1 MGSNGQLYS
10 LSWGEFSSSLASAVQ
25 LLRGDGDL
33 VDVTLA
39 AGGRSFPAHKIVLCA
54 ASPFLLD
61 LLKSTPCQHPVVML
75 AGIGA
80 DDLESLLEFVYRGE
94 VSVEPAQLPSL
105 LQAAHC
111 LSIHGLTSSTNILT
125 ESGEKVPESAIPTAT
140 NNDELSR
147 PTVNSHPLK
156 RRKKRRKSSSSS
168 GKWQCTRSTADS
180 ESKSLEDNNKT
191 MPYENKDDDAM
202 DQTDDTAGNC
212 LAGNY
217 ANNHQGGSHSPR
229 LQESSIADN
238 HQAMHQDHGADDE
251 SHLHTL
257 MPLQLQIPQFHSSLN
272 MGYPPGLALS
282 GLASTQTAS
291 TGTNQSKTRGAS
303 DCPGVCP
310 LCGATLRQARNLRRH
325 LLSSCKYRFN
335 HSATNA
341 VTMTTHN
348 SDAATV
354 EIKPEIEGY
363 NDQSSITYGTDGSN
377 DYEQIVCNPTLP
389 SPTSHEPESVIS
401 SPRSIPLSSFEF
413 VLGDGL
419 SKARSLSDQPV
430 SCPLCGAILRQSR
443 NLRRHLELLHFG
455 LGNNSKSGIHAR
467 RRRAAVAAAAAAADR
482 VSDFGLSSL
491 TCVRPPARLDSH
503 LATRSSEASNFSM
516 VTPLS
521 ITSSVSSAS
530 SVSLSGNLMGT
541 SSSLLGSGDQNGHT
555 LPGATPATCST
566 SMVPPT
572 NGIYSSDGGPSML
585 SCLLPSLPTLP
596 SFSTSH
602 DVFRHGEMLRA
613 GIAYHDSSRQ
623 HVRHMQ
629 RTDVT

>member
-1 MGSNGQLYS
+1 MGSSGQLYS

-125 ESGEKVPESAIPTAT
+125 ESGEKVPESAIPTVT
-140 NNDELSR
+140 NDGVSR
-147 PTVNSHPLK
+147 TTVNSHPLK

-168 GKWQCTRSTADS
+168 GKWQCTRNTADS
-180 ESKSLEDNNKT
+180 ESRPLDDNNRT

-202 DQTDDTAGNC
+202 DQTDDA
-212 LAGNY
+212 
-217 ANNHQGGSHSPR
+217 
-229 LQESSIADN
+229 
-238 HQAMHQDHGADDE
+238 
-251 SHLHTL
+251 
-257 MPLQLQIPQFHSSLN
+257 
-272 MGYPPGLALS
+272 
-282 GLASTQTAS
+282 
-291 TGTNQSKTRGAS
+291 
-303 DCPGVCP
+303 
-310 LCGATLRQARNLRRH
+310 
-325 LLSSCKYRFN
+325 
-335 HSATNA
+335 
-341 VTMTTHN
+341 
-348 SDAATV
+348 
-354 EIKPEIEGY
+354 
-363 NDQSSITYGTDGSN
+363 
-377 DYEQIVCNPTLP
+377 
-389 SPTSHEPESVIS
+389 
-401 SPRSIPLSSFEF
+401 
-413 VLGDGL
+413 GDGL

-455 LGNNSKSGIHAR
+455 LGNSNKSGIHAR
-467 RRRAAVAAAAAAADR
+467 HRRAAAAAAVAAADR
-482 VSDFGLSSL
+482 ASDFGLSSL
-491 TCVRPPARLDSH
+491 ACVRPTARLDSH
-503 LATRSSEASNFSM
+503 LATRSSEASDFSM
-516 VTPLS
+516 LTPL
-521 ITSSVSSAS
+521 TSSVSSAS
-530 SVSLSGNLMGT
+530 SVSLPGNLIST

-555 LPGATPATCST
+555 LSGATPATCST

>member
-1 MGSNGQLYS
+1 MGSSGQLYS

-125 ESGEKVPESAIPTAT
+125 ESGEKVPESAIPTVT
-140 NNDELSR
+140 NDGLSKA
-147 PTVNSHPLK
+147 TVNSHPLK

-168 GKWQCTRSTADS
+168 GKWQCTRNTADS
-180 ESKSLEDNNKT
+180 ESRPLDDNNRT

-202 DQTDDTAGNC
+202 DQTDDAAGNC
-212 LAGNY
+212 LVGNY

-229 LQESSIADN
+229 LQESSTADN
-238 HQAMHQDHGADDE
+238 HQAAHQDHVADEE

-257 MPLQLQIPQFHSSLN
+257 MPLHIPQFHSSLN
-272 MGYPPGLALS
+272 MGFPPGLALS
-282 GLASTQTAS
+282 GLAATQAAS
-291 TGTNQSKTRGAS
+291 IGMNQSKTRGAS

-310 LCGATLRQARNLRRH
+310 LCGATLRQARNL
-325 LLSSCKYRFN
+325 LSS
-335 HSATNA
+335 
-341 VTMTTHN
+341 
-348 SDAATV
+348 
-354 EIKPEIEGY
+354 
-363 NDQSSITYGTDGSN
+363 
-377 DYEQIVCNPTLP
+377 
-389 SPTSHEPESVIS
+389 
-401 SPRSIPLSSFEF
+401 LSSFEF

-455 LGNNSKSGIHAR
+455 LGGNSSKSGIHAR
-467 RRRAAVAAAAAAADR
+467 HRRAAAAAAVAAADR
-482 VSDFGLSSL
+482 ASDFGLSSL
-491 TCVRPPARLDSH
+491 ACVRPTARLDSH
-503 LATRSSEASNFSM
+503 LATRSSEASDFSM

-530 SVSLSGNLMGT
+530 SVSLPENELEKMRIFFSLWNLMST

-566 SMVPPT
+566 SMVHPT

>member
-1 MGSNGQLYS
+1 MGSSNQLYS

-25 LLRGDGDL
+25 LLRGHGEL

-111 LSIHGLTSSTNILT
+111 LSIHGLTPPTIVT
-125 ESGEKVPESAIPTAT
+125 ESGEEVPASAIPTAT
-140 NNDELSR
+140 NDGLPR
-147 PTVNSHPLK
+147 ATLNSYYPLK
-156 RRKKRRKSSSSS
+156 RRKKRRKSSTSS
-168 GKWQCTRSTADS
+168 GKWQCTSNTTDS
-180 ESKSLEDNNKT
+180 ESRPLDDNRT
-191 MPYENKDDDAM
+191 MPYENKDDDAT
-202 DQTDDTAGNC
+202 DQ
-212 LAGNY
+212 
-217 ANNHQGGSHSPR
+217 
-229 LQESSIADN
+229 
-238 HQAMHQDHGADDE
+238 ADD
-251 SHLHTL
+251 
-257 MPLQLQIPQFHSSLN
+257 
-272 MGYPPGLALS
+272 A
-282 GLASTQTAS
+282 
-291 TGTNQSKTRGAS
+291 
-303 DCPGVCP
+303 
-310 LCGATLRQARNLRRH
+310 
-325 LLSSCKYRFN
+325 
-335 HSATNA
+335 
-341 VTMTTHN
+341 
-348 SDAATV
+348 
-354 EIKPEIEGY
+354 
-363 NDQSSITYGTDGSN
+363 
-377 DYEQIVCNPTLP
+377 
-389 SPTSHEPESVIS
+389 
-401 SPRSIPLSSFEF
+401 
-413 VLGDGL
+413 GDGL

-455 LGNNSKSGIHAR
+455 LGNSSKSGIHVRHR
-467 RRRAAVAAAAAAADR
+467 RVAAAAAAAAAADR
-482 VSDFGLSSL
+482 ANDFGLSSL
-491 TCVRPPARLDSH
+491 ACVRPTARLDSH
-503 LATRSSEASNFSM
+503 LATRSSEASDFPM
-516 VTPLS
+516 MTPLS

-530 SVSLSGNLMGT
+530 SVSLPGNLMAPSSGLL
-541 SSSLLGSGDQNGHT
+541 SSSDQNGHP

-572 NGIYSSDGGPSML
+572 NGIYSSDSGASML

-623 HVRHMQ
+623 HARHMQ

>member
-1 MGSNGQLYS
+1 MGSSGQLYS

-125 ESGEKVPESAIPTAT
+125 ESGEKVPESAIPTVT
-140 NNDELSR
+140 NDGVSR
-147 PTVNSHPLK
+147 TTVNSHPLK

-168 GKWQCTRSTADS
+168 GKWQCTRNTADS
-180 ESKSLEDNNKT
+180 ESRPLDDNNRT

-202 DQTDDTAGNC
+202 DQTDDAAGNC
-212 LAGNY
+212 LVGNY

-229 LQESSIADN
+229 LQESSVADN
-238 HQAMHQDHGADDE
+238 HQAAHHDHVADEE
-251 SHLHTL
+251 SHLHTM
-257 MPLQLQIPQFHSSLN
+257 MPLHIPQFHGSLN
-272 MGYPPGLALS
+272 MGFPGMALS
-282 GLASTQTAS
+282 GLAAS
-291 TGTNQSKTRGAS
+291 ASKARGAS

-325 LLSSCKYRFN
+325 LLSSCKFRFN
-335 HSATNA
+335 NSATNA
-341 VTMTTHN
+341 ITTTQN
-348 SDAATV
+348 SDATTV

-363 NDQSSITYGTDGSN
+363 NDQSSMTYGTDG
-377 DYEQIVCNPTLP
+377 
-389 SPTSHEPESVIS
+389 
-401 SPRSIPLSSFEF
+401 R
-413 VLGDGL
+413 DGL

-455 LGNNSKSGIHAR
+455 LGNNNKSGIHAR
-467 RRRAAVAAAAAAADR
+467 HRRAAAAAAVAAADR
-482 VSDFGLSSL
+482 ASDFGLSSL
-491 TCVRPPARLDSH
+491 ACVRPTARLDSH
-503 LATRSSEASNFSM
+503 LATRSSEASDFSM
-516 VTPLS
+516 VTPL
-521 ITSSVSSAS
+521 TSSVSSAS
-530 SVSLSGNLMGT
+530 SVSLPGNLIST

-555 LPGATPATCST
+555 LSGATPATCST

>member
-1 MGSNGQLYS
+1 MGSSGQLYS

-125 ESGEKVPESAIPTAT
+125 ESGEKVPESAIPTVT
-140 NNDELSR
+140 NDGVSR
-147 PTVNSHPLK
+147 TTVNSHPLK

-168 GKWQCTRSTADS
+168 GKWQCTRNTADS
-180 ESKSLEDNNKT
+180 ESRPLDDNNRT
-191 MPYENKDDDAM
+191 MPYENKDDEAM
-202 DQTDDTAGNC
+202 DQTDDAAGNC
-212 LAGNY
+212 LVGNY

-229 LQESSIADN
+229 LQESSVADN
-238 HQAMHQDHGADDE
+238 HQAAHHDHVADEE
-251 SHLHTL
+251 SHLHTM
-257 MPLQLQIPQFHSSLN
+257 MPLQLHIPQFHGSLN
-272 MGYPPGLALS
+272 MGFPGMALS
-282 GLASTQTAS
+282 GLAATAAS
-291 TGTNQSKTRGAS
+291 ASKARGAS

-325 LLSSCKYRFN
+325 LLSSCKFRFN
-335 HSATNA
+335 SATNA
-341 VTMTTHN
+341 ITTTQN
-348 SDAATV
+348 SDATTV

-363 NDQSSITYGTDGSN
+363 NDQSSMTYGTDGSN
-377 DYEQIVCNPTLP
+377 DCEQIVCNPTLP
-389 SPTSHEPESVIS
+389 SPTSHEPESAIS

-413 VLGDGL
+413 ILGDGL

-455 LGNNSKSGIHAR
+455 LGNSNKSGIHAR
-467 RRRAAVAAAAAAADR
+467 HRRAAAAAAVAAADR
-482 VSDFGLSSL
+482 ASDFGLSSL
-491 TCVRPPARLDSH
+491 ACVRPTARLDSH
-503 LATRSSEASNFSM
+503 LATRSSETSDFSM
-516 VTPLS
+516 VTPL
-521 ITSSVSSAS
+521 TSSVSSAS
-530 SVSLSGNLMGT
+530 SVSLPGNLIST

>member
-1 MGSNGQLYS
+1 MGSSGQLYS

-125 ESGEKVPESAIPTAT
+125 ESGEKVPESAIPTVT
-140 NNDELSR
+140 NDGVSR
-147 PTVNSHPLK
+147 TTVNSHPLK

-168 GKWQCTRSTADS
+168 GKWQCTRNTADS
-180 ESKSLEDNNKT
+180 ESRPLDDNNRT
-191 MPYENKDDDAM
+191 MPYENKDDEAM
-202 DQTDDTAGNC
+202 DQTDDA
-212 LAGNY
+212 
-217 ANNHQGGSHSPR
+217 
-229 LQESSIADN
+229 
-238 HQAMHQDHGADDE
+238 
-251 SHLHTL
+251 
-257 MPLQLQIPQFHSSLN
+257 
-272 MGYPPGLALS
+272 
-282 GLASTQTAS
+282 
-291 TGTNQSKTRGAS
+291 
-303 DCPGVCP
+303 
-310 LCGATLRQARNLRRH
+310 
-325 LLSSCKYRFN
+325 
-335 HSATNA
+335 
-341 VTMTTHN
+341 
-348 SDAATV
+348 
-354 EIKPEIEGY
+354 
-363 NDQSSITYGTDGSN
+363 
-377 DYEQIVCNPTLP
+377 
-389 SPTSHEPESVIS
+389 
-401 SPRSIPLSSFEF
+401 
-413 VLGDGL
+413 GDGL

-455 LGNNSKSGIHAR
+455 LGNSNKSGIHAR
-467 RRRAAVAAAAAAADR
+467 HRRAAAAAAVAAADR
-482 VSDFGLSSL
+482 ASDFGLSSL
-491 TCVRPPARLDSH
+491 ACVRPTARLDSH
-503 LATRSSEASNFSM
+503 LATRSSETSDFSM
-516 VTPLS
+516 VTPL
-521 ITSSVSSAS
+521 TSSVSSAS
-530 SVSLSGNLMGT
+530 SVSLPGNLIST